1 MADFIEAEEV
11 VRKFFPKGTTFDYEG
26 EEYMVI
32 DSGKPLPQKG
42 KGEPKTDIYVCAQS
56 EGTTKEFKISYKKKN
71 ADFLENK
78 MKSDRAEQIFGA
90 NWKEIIEENTKRIS
104 D

>member
-42 KGEPKTDIYVCAQS
+42 KQ
-56 EGTTKEFKISYKKKN
+56 
-71 ADFLENK
+71 
-78 MKSDRAEQIFGA
+78 
-90 NWKEIIEENTKRIS
+90 
-104 D
+104 

>member
-32 DSGKPLPQKG
+32 DSGKPLVVELKEVG
-42 KGEPKTDIYVCAQS
+42 DI
-56 EGTTKEFKISYKKKN
+56 
-71 ADFLENK
+71 
-78 MKSDRAEQIFGA
+78 
-90 NWKEIIEENTKRIS
+90 
-104 D
+104 

>member
-42 KGEPKTDIYVCAQS
+42 KGEPKTDIYVCT
-56 EGTTKEFKISYKKKN
+56 E
-71 ADFLENK
+71 
-78 MKSDRAEQIFGA
+78 
-90 NWKEIIEENTKRIS
+90 
-104 D
+104 